1 MQDRAHSCQLG
12 DTTVTIFKQL
22 DESSAVST
30 VVIRGATENT
40 LDNFEKAR
48 TPPRTAPDLTLLPQ
62 AVDDGVNTFKTLT
75 KDPRVVAGAGAT
87 EIEIATQLAAFAAS
101 REGLEQYSIR
111 AFAEAFEVV
120 PFALAENTGL
130 KVGAVAC
137 GRRDSTAAGRRAG
150 VAAVRGAPAGA
161 EGRRCGH

>member
-1 MQDRAHSCQLG
+1 M
-12 DTTVTIFKQL
+12 TIFKQQ

-30 VVIRGATENT
+30 VVIRGATGLNLIGHQPTFVHLMATENT
-40 LDNFEKAR
+40 LDNFER
-48 TPPRTAPDLTLLPQ
+48 

-87 EIEIATQLAAFAAS
+87 EIEIATQLAAFAAT

-130 KVGAVAC
+130 KARHFCVHKVS
-137 GRRDSTAAGRRAG
+137 D
-150 VAAVRGAPAGA
+150 
-161 EGRRCGH
+161 